1 MIFFPK
7 NLFYMDLVVYMKYQ
21 YLQAAD
27 IGILD
32 TLRQLGKLN
41 MSQVK
46 VSKCKKITRF
56 LSPCYIAY

>member
-1 MIFFPK
+1 
-7 NLFYMDLVVYMKYQ
+7 MDLVVYMKYQ